1 MVDTMTHKQM
11 ALPRSAAP
19 DPLNEAMSVDE
30 PWRIGGSLDFGHSA
44 PDASF

>member
-1 MVDTMTHKQM
+1 MTHKQM

-19 DPLNEAMSVDE
+19 DPLNEAMPADE
-30 PWRIGGSLDFGHSA
+30 PGRIGSSLGFGHPA